1 MHSRPTPSRRRDC
14 HFADIPS
21 QSLLNAYQRKR
32 GVQQN
37 DSLADG
43 YPRQPRGPEVPNRCR
58 RPGRWLKY
66 EWQNMNGRNRREQEG
81 TDGQKGRGRRTGRRA
96 LVLADCFRAAAGWG
110 CAPDQ
115 PVSHTVARPRCDGG
129 RYSRNIEKST
139 ARLPPSLAQQPALK

>member
-81 TDGQKGRGRRTGRRA
+81 TGGNRRPKRTRKTDRTTCVGVGRLLQSCRWLGLRTGPA
-96 LVLADCFRAAAGWG
+96 CQPYGGAAA
-110 CAPDQ
+110 
-115 PVSHTVARPRCDGG
+115 VRRREILEEH
-129 RYSRNIEKST
+129 
-139 ARLPPSLAQQPALK
+139 